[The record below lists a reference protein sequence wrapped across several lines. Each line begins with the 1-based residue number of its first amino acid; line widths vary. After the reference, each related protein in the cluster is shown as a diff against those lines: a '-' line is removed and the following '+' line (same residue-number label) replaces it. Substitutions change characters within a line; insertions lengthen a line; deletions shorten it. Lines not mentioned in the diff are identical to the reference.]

1 LLKIKLL
8 QESLG
13 PILDDST
20 LHYVAQSLYKA
31 FTWNDM
37 SYLWKTHVRSYSS
50 EITKSKKGQFTTWAE
65 ETAPSFEALHS
76 SAQKFVSQLQ
86 KAFQESEIDMEY
98 VRERFEKAYE
108 YFFPI
113 LDSMY
118 DGILMTLL
126 KVQRMKKMKAFMEEI
141 QELEEAHIRIILS
154 LNKNQQLLKIL
165 KEGKS
170 INKINL
176 HNTFVGQYKIN
187 KVNELIEKLKQESQE
202 ILKEIDEVDEEEVV
216 NTFAKTS
223 KKSKSSKIPT
233 HLLTLESWNQHK
245 DIDKVAKERGLAKQ
259 TIFGHLTKLVSEK
272 EINISDLIPLERLY
286 EMDTLYTSTMN
297 GLSLKE
303 MKEIVEDTYS
313 YEELKLLMVYR
324 EMIG

>member
-1 LLKIKLL
+1 MGG
-8 QESLG
+8 S
-13 PILDDST
+13 
-20 LHYVAQSLYKA
+20 
-31 FTWNDM
+31 
-37 SYLWKTHVRSYSS
+37 
-50 EITKSKKGQFTTWAE
+50 AE
-65 ETAPSFEALHS
+65 ADPLPFH
-76 SAQKFVSQLQ
+76 
-86 KAFQESEIDMEY
+86 
-98 VRERFEKAYE
+98 
-108 YFFPI
+108 
-113 LDSMY
+113 
-118 DGILMTLL
+118 
-126 KVQRMKKMKAFMEEI
+126 EE
-141 QELEEAHIRIILS
+141 
-154 LNKNQQLLKIL
+154 
-165 KEGKS
+165 
-170 INKINL
+170 
-176 HNTFVGQYKIN
+176 
-187 KVNELIEKLKQESQE
+187 
-202 ILKEIDEVDEEEVV
+202 DEEEVV